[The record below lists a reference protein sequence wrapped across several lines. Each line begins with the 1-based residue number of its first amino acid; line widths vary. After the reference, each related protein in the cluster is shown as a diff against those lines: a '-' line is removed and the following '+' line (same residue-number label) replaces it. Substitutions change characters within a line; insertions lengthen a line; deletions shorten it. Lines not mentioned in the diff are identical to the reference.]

1 MELLTGN
8 ATVNASRI
16 SKQVYLVGS
25 IALSDA
31 ARKAR
36 FPGAYFTGSYC
47 AAISIGRSSR
57 TVSPYPET
65 ATRLWR

>member
-36 FPGAYFTGSYC
+36 FPGAVLL
-47 AAISIGRSSR
+47 RSNIDR
-57 TVSPYPET
+57 TLVKN
-65 ATRLWR
+65 R